1 MNICFF
7 TSQHVSKL
15 RGGVERVTSIL
26 AEIFKS
32 KEYNVVLLSSSKP
45 IDGDLLTKNQFIL
58 PNETINSNENRV
70 FLKSFTEKYRIDII
84 INQSEVKAILELIK
98 SSTPVTPVI
107 SVIHTDP
114 AATIKA
120 IQDNWDLWKIK
131 YGTVKFMLLS
141 PYLYLRRQYQ
151 VYTRK
156 KYIETKHLYY
166 YNQSNAVVL
175 LSEKFFDSFKNLSGI
190 TDTNKLF
197 SISNPSTVNIQQDT
211 VTEKENIVLFV
222 GRLVFQKR
230 LDRLFKIWNRIKDK
244 KDWKLIIIGDGPD
257 RHMYE
262 ELCKKWKVDNIEFVG
277 HCDPTP
283 YYKRAKVLCMT
294 SSYEG
299 YGMVITE
306 GLQYSVIPIVFN
318 SYESA
323 TDIIEN
329 NYNGFLIEPF
339 NLKKF
344 SKTLDT
350 LISDA
355 EQQKSI
361 RSSINKM
368 TQKRDLHSKT
378 TFEKWEDLFKE
389 LLTS

>member
-26 AEIFKS
+26 AETFKS

-175 LSEKFFDSFKNLSGI
+175 LSEKFFDSFKNLSRI

-350 LISDA
+350 LISDT
-355 EQQKSI
+355 EHQKSI
-361 RSSINKM
+361 RSNINKM